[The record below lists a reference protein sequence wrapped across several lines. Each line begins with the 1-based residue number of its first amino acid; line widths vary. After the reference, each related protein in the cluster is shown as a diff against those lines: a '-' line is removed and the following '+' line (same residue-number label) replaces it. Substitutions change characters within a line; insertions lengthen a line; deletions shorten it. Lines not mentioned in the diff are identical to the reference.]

1 MSEAVHASA
10 PATAL
15 PATAPPPATVA
26 FPGDPA
32 YDEAT
37 RVYNLAGPARPAAAV
52 TATSAAEVQAAI
64 GYAAARGQGVRVHTT
79 GHSAGAAPEM
89 TGAVLIRP
97 VLRGGVEID
106 VGRRRAHIPAGT
118 PWNEVVHAAAPHGLA
133 APHGTSGTVG
143 AVGYLLH
150 GGVSL
155 YGRKVGLAANHV
167 TAIELV
173 TAEGRLRRVSLTQ
186 DPELFWALRG
196 GGGGLG
202 VVTAVELALFP
213 AADLVTGAAFWSWT
227 HAAAVVEA
235 WYDWTLRAPEEV
247 STSLRVMNLPD
258 LPMIPPMLKGGPV
271 VCVAGVALGAAH
283 ARELLA
289 PLRAVGEP
297 VLDTWQDAGPETVP
311 EVHMDPDEP
320 GTFIG
325 DHFLL
330 SELGR
335 DGIAAFL
342 RTTGTGSGTGTST
355 GTGTGT
361 GSDSPLIV
369 AELRQLGGRM
379 AVADPSGGALN
390 HFEERF
396 AYMGAGVPE
405 LRGTPAEIIEH
416 CDRMRAALAPW
427 DTGRTAPG
435 FVKGLDRP
443 RGHLSEADILA
454 VERVRARVDP
464 EGLFRGDAMPETVA
478 SALAAHSQEQS

>member
-1 MSEAVHASA
+1 MSEAVHA
-10 PATAL
+10 PPTIAL
-15 PATAPPPATVA
+15 GIA
-26 FPGDPA
+26 FAGDPA

-37 RVYNLAGPARPAAAV
+37 AVYNLAGPAHPAAAV
-52 TATSAAEVQAAI
+52 TATSVADVQAAI

-79 GHSAGAAPEM
+79 GHSAAAATPM
-89 TGAVLIRP
+89 DGAVLIRP
-97 VLRGGVEID
+97 VLGGGVEID
-106 VGRRRAHIPAGT
+106 AERRLAHIPAGT
-118 PWNEVVHAAAPHGLA
+118 SWNEVVHAAAPHGLVA
-133 APHGTSGTVG
+133 AHGTSGTVG

-155 YGRKVGLAANHV
+155 YGRKFGLAANHV
-167 TAIELV
+167 RAIELV

-213 AADLVTGAAFWSWT
+213 VAELVTGAAFWSWA
-227 HAAAVVEA
+227 HAEAVVEA

-271 VCVAGVALGAAH
+271 VCMAGVALGAAH
-283 ARELLA
+283 AEELLA
-289 PLRAVGEP
+289 PLRAIGEP
-297 VLDTWQDAGPETVP
+297 VLDTWQDTGPETVP

-330 SELGR
+330 SEPGR

-342 RTTGTGSGTGTST
+342 RTTGPGS
-355 GTGTGT
+355 GTGT

-379 AVADPSGGALN
+379 AVPDPSGGALN
-390 HFEERF
+390 HFAERF

-405 LRGTPAEIIEH
+405 LRGTPAEIIGH
-416 CDRMRAALAPW
+416 CDTMRAALAPW

-454 VERVRARVDP
+454 VEGVRARVDP
-464 EGLFRGDAMPETVA
+464 DGLFRGDAMPETCA
-478 SALAAHSQEQS
+478 SAVAAHSLEQS